1 MLFHVIPVSVSI
13 SDNIDTQS
21 KQKLWHYAK
30 NDNSENLNIC
40 IKKQLSAKN
49 ESADNFSFVCD

>member
-21 KQKLWHYAK
+21 RQKLWHYAK
-30 NDNSENLNIC
+30 NNSENLNIC
-40 IKKQLSAKN
+40 IKKLLSAKN
-49 ESADNFSFVCD
+49 ESDNFSFVCD